1 MTDPFSPIDADA
13 GEPPFEQLR
22 AQLIDAVRSGRATAG
37 DKLPTVRGLASD
49 LGLAANTVA
58 KAYRALET
66 DGLIETRGR
75 SGSFVSAQGDAT
87 QQRLQRAASD
97 YARLAH
103 EMKVDAASALDYVTA
118 ALGIRP

>member
-1 MTDPFSPIDADA
+1 MTDPFAPIDPDA
-13 GEPPFEQLR
+13 ATPPFEQLR
-22 AQLIDAVRSGRATAG
+22 VQLIDAVRSGSAVAG
-37 DKLPTVRGLASD
+37 DKLPTVRGLATE

-58 KAYRALET
+58 KAYRALES

-97 YARLAH
+97 YAALAS
-103 EMKVDAASALDYVTA
+103 ELKVDPENALDYA
-118 ALGIRP
+118 RSALGIRP